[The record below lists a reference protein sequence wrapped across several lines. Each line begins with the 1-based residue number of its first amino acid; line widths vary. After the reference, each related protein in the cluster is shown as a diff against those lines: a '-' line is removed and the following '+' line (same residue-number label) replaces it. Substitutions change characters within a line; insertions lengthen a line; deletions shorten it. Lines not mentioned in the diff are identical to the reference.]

1 MDKVIRI
8 NNLKDL
14 KKLIKMNINVLTD
27 PKDCDFLETIN
38 ETIIAY
44 INSKYPEQ

>member
-27 PKDCDFLETIN
+27 PKDCDFLEAIN
-38 ETIIAY
+38 EAIIAY
-44 INSKYPEQ
+44 TNRKYPEE